1 MLRCVV
7 YLGAMKIALLTNVI
21 SPHQL
26 PLAKALVE
34 RVGVEAYRYIFTDPP
49 LAERTK
55 MGWGTAAEKWCIQA
69 DTPEARAWLENVPVL
84 YAGNRALDLFER
96 RNVRGLLT
104 YYTAERWFKPRVGF
118 ARLLVPRYLRMAW
131 RFCKCAGKETFWCLP
146 MGVHAARDMAR
157 LQGLFRGDLRCLFR
171 APKVAFESRPGGAVV
186 PLKQAVKAGVL
197 GPEQVAFA
205 KRYGFT
211 QIPKAHWGEV
221 KGQGV
226 YERMRIWGYF
236 VAPGRGEGG
245 HALPIQHPPRV
256 LWVGRMLDWK
266 RVGDLVRACRPD
278 PDLKRVGILLD
289 LYGHGPEEAKLRR
302 LAEGAENIRFHD
314 FVPVEQVRE
323 LMRNHDIYV
332 LPSNAYE
339 GWGAVVSEALE
350 EGMCVLASIESGAGA
365 TLLPPENLFP
375 AGDVEGVARKLRE
388 CVTVEAFCNRWTA
401 EKAAQVFLKMK
412 GFLS

>member
-1 MLRCVV
+1 MLCFVV

-21 SPHQL
+21 SPHQM

-34 RVGVEAYRYIFTDPP
+34 RVGAEAYRYIFTDPP
-49 LAERTK
+49 LVERTK
-55 MGWGTAAEKWCIQA
+55 MGWGTVAEKWCIQA
-69 DTPEARAWLENVPVL
+69 DTPEAREWLEKVPVL

-96 RNVRGLLT
+96 RNARGLRT
-104 YYTAERWFKPRVGF
+104 CYTAERWFKPRLGF
-118 ARLLVPRYLRMAW
+118 ARLLVPSYLRMAW

-197 GPEQVAFA
+197 GAEQVAFA

-221 KGQGV
+221 KGKGV

-278 PDLKRVGILLD
+278 PDLKRGGILLD

-302 LAEGAENIRFHD
+302 LAAGAENIRFHD

-323 LMRNHDIYV
+323 LMREHDIYV

-350 EGMCVLASIESGAGA
+350 EGMCVLASMESGAGA
-365 TLLPPENLFP
+365 TVLPPENLFR
-375 AGDVEGVARKLRE
+375 AGQWREIRAKVIAEHKGPSTAPWSVEEATEWVTSLR
-388 CVTVEAFCNRWTA
+388 
-401 EKAAQVFLKMK
+401 
-412 GFLS
+412 G